1 MGREASGAAAGLQGR
16 ACHSACRHVNSLYIK
31 GRLSVAAAKVT
42 KMKQVLKQLFV
53 DFFSTVVFVAI
64 YLPTGNIYVATAVAV
79 GGGIGQ
85 FALARHKGRRLDL
98 MNWASLG
105 LVLAL
110 GGATM
115 LTGDPR
121 FVMFKPSIAHFAIG
135 AIMLRRGWM
144 LRYVPPVVTENVS
157 ARSIV
162 IAGYCWA
169 ALMLTLG
176 LLNIAIAATG
186 DMRLWAWFISVGAVG
201 AKVLAFLLQYL
212 LFRSAVYR
220 KIRATMRETRPVES
234 AVAPGG

>member
-1 MGREASGAAAGLQGR
+1 
-16 ACHSACRHVNSLYIK
+16 
-31 GRLSVAAAKVT
+31 
-42 KMKQVLKQLFV
+42 MKQVLKQLFV
-53 DFFSTVVFVAI
+53 DFFSTIVFLAI
-64 YLPTGNIYVATAVAV
+64 YLPTGNIYLATAVAIA
-79 GGGIGQ
+79 GGIGQ
-85 FALARHKGRRLDL
+85 FALARHQGRQLDL

-144 LRYVPPVVTENVS
+144 LRYMPAVVTENVL
-157 ARSIV
+157 ARSII

-169 ALMLTLG
+169 ALMFMLG

-220 KIRATMRETRPVES
+220 KIRAAMREGG
-234 AVAPGG
+234 AVPGAAAPGS